1 MDQSFAISGYS
12 LSGMLT
18 CVVDGCDIYQADYMG
33 NRKMIGKTVDAY
45 KELEETTKQ
54 YYDKLVELGVIVPEK
69 TPEQMMAEMQG
80 TMLEMSKIISS
91 LSNEVKELKASG
103 SEQRVEHGESDVPQR
118 KPVRSGGKGAASD
131 QRDNG

>member
-1 MDQSFAISGYS
+1 MDQSFAFSGYS
-12 LSGMLT
+12 MSGMLT
-18 CVVDGCDIYQADYMG
+18 CVVDGCDIYQTDYIG

-80 TMLEMSKIISS
+80 TMLEMSKIIYS

-103 SEQRVEHGESDVPQR
+103 SEQRAEHGEPDVPKR
-118 KPVRSGGKGAASD
+118 KPVRSGGKSTASD